1 MCREATPPCGS
12 PLCSEFVMVLA
23 LLGQSSWQ
31 FPVFFIYC
39 QPHKAGHKPKLS
51 GNKKS
56 LLCLLF
62 GSPANRPQTA
72 VSRTGKPANQSC
84 CTLAAGL
91 VPHPSPARLWPQLA
105 AASRN
110 ALDNSKLNGNLKGI
124 KNPWKNN
131 DFLIKKVCGTL
142 PPSVGIKARNSPWF
156 GWMLIFYNHCL

>member
-1 MCREATPPCGS
+1 
-12 PLCSEFVMVLA
+12 MVLA

-31 FPVFFIYC
+31 FPVFFISC

-84 CTLAAGL
+84 CTLPVTPEKGALPG
-91 VPHPSPARLWPQLA
+91 RLWPQLA
-105 AASRN
+105 AASGN

-124 KNPWKNN
+124 KNP
-131 DFLIKKVCGTL
+131 
-142 PPSVGIKARNSPWF
+142 
-156 GWMLIFYNHCL
+156 